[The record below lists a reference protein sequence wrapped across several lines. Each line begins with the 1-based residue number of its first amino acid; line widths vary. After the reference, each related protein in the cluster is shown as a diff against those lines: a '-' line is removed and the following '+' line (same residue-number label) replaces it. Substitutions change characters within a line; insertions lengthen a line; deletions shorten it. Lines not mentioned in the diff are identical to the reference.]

1 MVNSIVRSICRDID
15 GRRFLLQCKDRHG
28 YKIGD
33 SPDVASL
40 SSEDVNCFLIC
51 LLDGVVTS
59 KRENNFDH
67 SFLVSLGN
75 VFESVLEWVV
85 WVNGVLYWYLV
96 Y

>member
-15 GRRFLLQCKDRHG
+15 GRRFFLQCKDRHS

-40 SSEDVNCFLIC
+40 SSADVNCFVIC
-51 LLDGVVTS
+51 LLDGVVTLNGQ
-59 KRENNFDH
+59 KEKNNFDH

-75 VFESVLEWVV
+75 VFE
-85 WVNGVLYWYLV
+85 
-96 Y
+96 